1 MANDPG
7 SLRTALGRVRFL
19 GSAKSGTHHA
29 WHMRVT
35 SVALVPLS
43 ILFVWIVASLVGKDY
58 NAVRAMFADR
68 FMPATVMIL
77 FILTSAYHMMLGMQT
92 IIEDYVHNEIVKTWS
107 IMGNLLFSILVGFA
121 GLFAV
126 LKLSLT

>member
-19 GSAKSGTHHA
+19 GSAKSGTQHS

-43 ILFVWIVASLVGKDY
+43 ILFVWLVASLVGKDY
-58 NAVRAMFADR
+58 ESVHSVFRNGFV
-68 FMPATVMIL
+68 PASVMVL
-77 FILTSAYHMMLGMQT
+77 FILASAYHMMLGMQT
-92 IIEDYVHNEIVKTWS
+92 VIEDYVHDEMLKTWS
-107 IMGNLLFSILVGFA
+107 IMGNLIFSTLVGFV

-126 LKLSLT
+126 LKLSLA

>member
-19 GSAKSGTHHA
+19 GSAKSGTQHS

-43 ILFVWIVASLVGKDY
+43 ILFVWTVASLLGKEY
-58 NAVRAMFADR
+58 EGVRALFR
-68 FMPATVMIL
+68 NGFVPATVMIL
-77 FILTSAYHMMLGMQT
+77 FILASAYHMMLGMQT
-92 IIEDYVHNEIVKTWS
+92 IIEDYVHDEMLKTWS
-107 IMGNLLFSILVGFA
+107 IMANLLFSTLVGFA

>member
-43 ILFVWIVASLVGKDY
+43 IFFVWTLASLPGKDY
-58 NAVRAMFADR
+58 DAVHSLFRNGFL
-68 FMPATVMIL
+68 PATVMIL
-77 FILTSAYHMMLGMQT
+77 FVVTSAYHMMLGMQT
-92 IIEDYVHNEIVKTWS
+92 IIEDYVHHEIIKTWS
-107 IMGNLLFSILVGFA
+107 ILGNLLFSLLVGFA